1 MMTVSR
7 SNSFQCGS
15 WKFRQIRG
23 EIGKKLGNSS
33 TALARNVKRPQSG
46 PNGLDISISKFL
58 VEFNCGCQICF
69 RDYRDVGT
77 VEDGR
82 KI

>member
-1 MMTVSR
+1 MTVSR

-15 WKFRQIRG
+15 WKFCQMCG
-23 EIGKKLGNSS
+23 EVGKKLGNSS
-33 TALARNVKRPQSG
+33 SALARNAKRPHSG
-46 PNGLDISISKFL
+46 PHGLDISISEFL

-82 KI
+82 IF